1 MKRVEAIIRP
11 FKLADVRASLESLG
25 IGGLTISEVMAAGGE
40 PGEAPCHRGA
50 LRFGRWAPKVH
61 VVAVVPDARISE
73 VAEAILAGGRA
84 GSSEDGEVVIAAV
97 DDVRRIRT
105 GERGLSAV

>member
-11 FKLADVRASLESLG
+11 CKLANLRARLESLG
-25 IGGLTISEVMAAGGE
+25 IGGLTISEVMAVGVD
-40 PGEAPCHRGA
+40 PGEAPCRRGA
-50 LRFGRWAPKVH
+50 LRFGPWVPKLH
-61 VVAVVPDARISE
+61 VVAVVPDARSSD

-84 GSSEDGEVVIAAV
+84 GPSGDGEVVIAVV

-105 GERGLSAV
+105 GERGRSAV